1 MSKMALGST
10 YTVTVINFNLIIVN
24 SNMIWNLQTVVN
36 KSLRV
41 TQNPT
46 ISKVY
51 AHTSAEGRKQK
62 ILLDKC
68 FYK

>member
-10 YTVTVINFNLIIVN
+10 YTVTVINFNLIIKN
-24 SNMIWNLQTVVN
+24 SNMILNLQKVVN
-36 KSLRV
+36 KSSRV
-41 TQNPT
+41 RQNLT

-51 AHTSAEGRKQK
+51 AHTSAEGRKQN
-62 ILLDKC
+62 IQLDKC